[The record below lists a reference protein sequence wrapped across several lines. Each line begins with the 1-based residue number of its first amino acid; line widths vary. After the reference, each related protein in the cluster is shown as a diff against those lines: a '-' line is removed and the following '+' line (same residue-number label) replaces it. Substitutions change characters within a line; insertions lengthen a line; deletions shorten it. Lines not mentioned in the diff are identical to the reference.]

1 MVGNSCSTTLPSV
14 RSPCDIWWPNT
25 ATRVGHHLDRT
36 IQVRDMETAWVPLSG
51 APNAS
56 SLCSLT
62 SDPPQV
68 QIGGGPPH
76 SCSQSFPLSLSL
88 PPRSSGH
95 IYCKPARLKSLL
107 AISTA
112 TLCCLLSCLSP
123 GLWKSVSCR
132 SLSHCVF
139 SALCSKISLSRRS
152 LPYSARNPKSL
163 SALSSCLTSSL
174 P

>member
-1 MVGNSCSTTLPSV
+1 MVENSCSTTLPSV

-51 APNAS
+51 ALNAS

-76 SCSQSFPLSLSL
+76 SCSQSLPVSL
-88 PPRSSGH
+88 PPTKKFGSYLLQTSQ
-95 IYCKPARLKSLL
+95 IKVPARHLHSHPVPP
-107 AISTA
+107 AILSVSWTVEIDFV
-112 TLCCLLSCLSP
+112 LVPVPLCLLSPL
-123 GLWKSVSCR
+123 L
-132 SLSHCVF
+132 
-139 SALCSKISLSRRS
+139 
-152 LPYSARNPKSL
+152 
-163 SALSSCLTSSL
+163 
-174 P
+174 